1 MARKKILQKIC
12 KVESLVVKK
21 YETRTAIIQN
31 QNGDAL
37 DSLIAAAATL
47 KALRDIENGRNTAVK
62 NMAEG
67 WVYA

>member
-1 MARKKILQKIC
+1 M
-12 KVESLVVKK
+12 VKK
-21 YETRTAIIQN
+21 YETRMAIIQN